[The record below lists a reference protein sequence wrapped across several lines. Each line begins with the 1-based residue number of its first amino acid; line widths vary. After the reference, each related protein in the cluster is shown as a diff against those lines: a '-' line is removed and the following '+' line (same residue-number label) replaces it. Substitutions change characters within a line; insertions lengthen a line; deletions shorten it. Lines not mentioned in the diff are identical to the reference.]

1 MTEDEKLIQE
11 VQDQCEYFAKGI
23 INRLCKRAIR
33 KINSWNIH
41 IGTDDYP
48 SSFNFFD
55 ILSIEYQSKCY
66 DEISPCLEDAREGVL
81 DNEYEKLL
89 PQERFFVD
97 YSQCYYDNG
106 FDSESIKR
114 KIYDRFYEILNEHW
128 ESKKIANFEEK
139 RNW

>member
-23 INRLCKRAIR
+23 INSLCKRAIR

-48 SSFNFFD
+48 SSFNFFN

-66 DEISPCLEDAREGVL
+66 DEISPCLEDAIEGYWTMSTR
-81 DNEYEKLL
+81 NY
-89 PQERFFVD
+89 
-97 YSQCYYDNG
+97 C
-106 FDSESIKR
+106 R
-114 KIYDRFYEILNEHW
+114 KSGSLWI
-128 ESKKIANFEEK
+128 IANAIMITNLTLSLLKERYMTASTKFSTSIGSQRK
-139 RNW
+139 

>member
-23 INRLCKRAIR
+23 INSLCKRAIR

-48 SSFNFFD
+48 SSFNFFN

-66 DEISPCLEDAREGVL
+66 DEISPCLEDAIEGVC
-81 DNEYEKLL
+81 LL
-89 PQERFFVD
+89 YTSPSPRD
-97 YSQCYYDNG
+97 
-106 FDSESIKR
+106 KR
-114 KIYDRFYEILNEHW
+114 QSRMP
-128 ESKKIANFEEK
+128 SSA
-139 RNW
+139 

>member
-23 INRLCKRAIR
+23 INSLCKRAIR

-48 SSFNFFD
+48 SSFNFFN

-66 DEISPCLEDAREGVL
+66 DEISPCLEAVSYTHL
-81 DNEYEKLL
+81 TL
-89 PQERFFVD
+89 PT
-97 YSQCYYDNG
+97 N
-106 FDSESIKR
+106 
-114 KIYDRFYEILNEHW
+114 
-128 ESKKIANFEEK
+128 
-139 RNW
+139 

>member
-23 INRLCKRAIR
+23 INSLCKRAIR

-48 SSFNFFD
+48 SSFNFFN

-66 DEISPCLEDAREGVL
+66 DEISPCLEDAIEGVL
-81 DNEYEKLL
+81 DNEYENAIMITNLTLSLL
-89 PQERFFVD
+89 KERYMTASTKFSTSIG
-97 YSQCYYDNG
+97 SQ
-106 FDSESIKR
+106 R
-114 KIYDRFYEILNEHW
+114 K
-128 ESKKIANFEEK
+128 
-139 RNW
+139 

>member
-23 INRLCKRAIR
+23 INSLCKRAIR

-48 SSFNFFD
+48 SSFNFFN

-66 DEISPCLEDAREGVL
+66 DEISPCLEDAIEGVL
-81 DNEYEKLL
+81 AVSYTHLTL
-89 PQERFFVD
+89 PT
-97 YSQCYYDNG
+97 
-106 FDSESIKR
+106 K
-114 KIYDRFYEILNEHW
+114 
-128 ESKKIANFEEK
+128 A
-139 RNW
+139 